1 MTEGS
6 EHQTEHQTER
16 SAERSAARSAARAL
30 GRRGGSQ
37 PEGRRELLS
46 VRIGAQEFAIDIS
59 AIREIRGWI
68 ASTHLPHAPSYIKGM
83 INLRGVVLLVI
94 DLAER
99 LGLPPQVLSPS
110 SVVVVVEDEARVVGL
125 LVDAV
130 CDIITV
136 TDEMRQAT
144 PETGGAMSSRYIEG
158 LIMMEQGITG
168 IIAIPA
174 VMPDDEAEAMLAEVE
189 IA

>member
-1 MTEGS
+1 MTEG
-6 EHQTEHQTER
+6 TERQTER
-16 SAERSAARSAARAL
+16 QTERDSARAL
-30 GRRGGSQ
+30 DRRSSGQ

-46 VRIGAQEFAIDIS
+46 VRIGDQEFAIDIC

-83 INLRGVVLLVI
+83 INLRGIVLLVI

-99 LGLPPQVLSPS
+99 LGLPPQAPSPA
-110 SVVVVVEDEARVVGL
+110 SVVVVVEDEARVAGL

-174 VMPDDEAEAMLAEVE
+174 VMPDDEAETLLAEAE
-189 IA
+189 LA